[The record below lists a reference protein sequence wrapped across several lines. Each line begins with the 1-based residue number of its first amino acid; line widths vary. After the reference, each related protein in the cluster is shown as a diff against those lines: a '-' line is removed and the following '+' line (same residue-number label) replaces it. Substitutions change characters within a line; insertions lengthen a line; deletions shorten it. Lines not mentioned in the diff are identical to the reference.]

1 MFQYF
6 AEEGF
11 VSNLVATKTERPFL
25 PSTSPEIC
33 MPATL
38 SDTTCGTSP
47 TDETTSIQN
56 ELTALSTAGLSTK
69 ILIYDHN
76 WDRPDYPRT
85 VLSNSQIAGSSQIAG
100 IAWHGYGGNP
110 GAMSSLHDSFPN
122 LGNYETEHSGGT
134 FVSDQVKADFEE
146 ITQVMRN
153 WGKSYVKW
161 SLALDQNRGPHT
173 GGWRRD
179 RSSFTGERSAGARS
193 FRNDY

>member
-1 MFQYF
+1 MPT
-6 AEEGF
+6 A
-11 VSNLVATKTERPFL
+11 VSEPTGG
-25 PSTSPEIC
+25 S
-33 MPATL
+33 
-38 SDTTCGTSP
+38 SP
-47 TDETTSIQN
+47 TKETTAIQN
-56 ELTALSTAGLSTK
+56 ELSALASAGLSTK

-173 GGWRRD
+173 GGGGPFNPLW
-179 RSSFTGERSAGARS
+179 TGGEASGAGR
-193 FRNDY
+193 FY